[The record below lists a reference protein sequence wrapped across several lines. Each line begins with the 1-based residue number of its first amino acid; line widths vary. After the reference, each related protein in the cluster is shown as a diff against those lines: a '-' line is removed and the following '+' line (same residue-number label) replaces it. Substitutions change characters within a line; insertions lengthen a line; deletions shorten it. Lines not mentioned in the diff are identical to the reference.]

1 MFELL
6 DPGCNGVIPASKLDS
21 IPLERYKE
29 AFEYI
34 IKVGDELYS
43 GTTVGEWEEGELPPF
58 LHGSDREGGWE
69 EGELPPFL
77 YGSDTV
83 GEWEEGELPPF
94 LHGSDTEGEWKEG
107 EAPPFPHGSDTE
119 GDADFMYFGEGEVG
133 DHDHETAE
141 YLEGEGGPATP
152 PSQQKKEEL

>member
-21 IPLERYKE
+21 IPLERYKA

-34 IKVGDELYS
+34 IKVGDELYP
-43 GTTVGEWEEGELPPF
+43 GT
-58 LHGSDREGGWE
+58 
-69 EGELPPFL
+69 
-77 YGSDTV
+77 TV

-94 LHGSDTEGEWKEG
+94 LHGSDTEGEWVEG
-107 EAPPFPHGSDTE
+107 ELPPFLHGSDTGGEWEEGELPPFPHGSDTG

-133 DHDHETAE
+133 DYDHETAE
-141 YLEGEGGPATP
+141 YLEGEGGPTTP
-152 PSQQKKEEL
+152 PSQQKKQEL